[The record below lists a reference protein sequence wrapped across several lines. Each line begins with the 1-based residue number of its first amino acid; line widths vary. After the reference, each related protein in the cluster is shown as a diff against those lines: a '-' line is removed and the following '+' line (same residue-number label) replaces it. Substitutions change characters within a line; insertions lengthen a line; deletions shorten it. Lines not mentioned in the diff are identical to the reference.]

1 MRVRS
6 IRIQDYKRFAESS
19 TLYVTGPLI
28 AVAGPNEA
36 GKTTLL
42 EALGHLSEVRAFSRR
57 EFTDRTIP
65 DWSKVILSARFGVDE
80 EDREALGDL
89 LEKRTDYTLTVE
101 RRAGEDHVRTGLDPK
116 LTRDLRPRQET
127 SSAIRKLAQSDVL
140 RREETTIE
148 GEAEGVSIDDSFTER
163 AVSLADSLDDAG
175 QDLSD
180 AQRQELRVFA
190 DELEHEFANDRV
202 AKATG
207 QLRKLADLEDET
219 HPNSRARKA
228 LLGRMPRFL
237 RFDEDQRQ
245 LGTNYEWAELPSPTP
260 ALDNLFNL
268 AEVDYDAYRTV
279 ALDRE
284 RRDELQ
290 TLERQANKTLREKFA
305 VWTQDELS
313 LQFRADHEGMQLQI
327 LDHKTLKDVPFD
339 ERSAGLRS
347 FVAFIA
353 FASRYGG
360 DRKPV
365 LLVDEAETHL
375 HYGGQADL
383 IKVFE
388 RQQVAQAIIYT
399 THSIGCL
406 PEDLGTTIRVVRPL
420 GSERSRIENSFWSGG
435 AGLTPLMLAMGA
447 HALAF
452 TPARLAVLTE
462 GPSDTILL
470 PALFRTARA
479 PRYAGGPLGFQIAP
493 GVSNVSGETA
503 ADLELEAG
511 NVVYLFD
518 VDAGGRRHG
527 DKLADRA
534 KLEGRVMPLG
544 EEEGLCVEDFVNRG
558 TLAEA
563 FNKVLTNTRN
573 TSDQFPAD
581 GLPDV
586 ARPAFWDAWCD
597 ERGIERVSK
606 TLVAQ
611 RVIELGFRGRTLL
624 QTERKQDVRRLYE
637 RLRKKL
643 GVPKPS

>member
-6 IRIQDYKRFAESS
+6 IAIQGYKRFAEPS
-19 TLYVTGPLI
+19 TLYVTGPLT
-28 AVAGPNEA
+28 AVVGPNEA

-42 EALGHLSEVRAFSRR
+42 EALEHLSEVRTFSRR
-57 EFTDRTIP
+57 EFTDRTVADSNEI
-65 DWSKVILSARFGVDE
+65 ILSARLGADE
-80 EDREALGDL
+80 DDREALGDVL
-89 LEKRTDYTLTVE
+89 DKRTDYTLTVQ
-101 RRAGEDHVRTGLDPK
+101 RWAGEGYVRTGLDPE
-116 LTRDLRPRQET
+116 LTRDLRPRHET
-127 SSAIRKLAQSDVL
+127 SAAIRKLAQSNVL
-140 RREETTIE
+140 RLEETNIE
-148 GEAEGVSIDDSFTER
+148 GEAEVSIDDSFTER
-163 AVSLADSLDDAG
+163 AVRLADSLDDAG
-175 QDLSD
+175 QDLSEE
-180 AQRQELRVFA
+180 QRQEIRAFA
-190 DELEHEFANDRV
+190 DELEQKFADDRV
-202 AKATG
+202 AKLTE

-219 HPNSRARKA
+219 HPNTRARKA

-245 LGTNYEWAELPSPTP
+245 LETNYEWAEFPSPTP
-260 ALDNLFNL
+260 ALENLFDL
-268 AEVDYDAYRTV
+268 AEVDAYRNV

-305 VWTQDELS
+305 AWTQDELS
-313 LQFRADHEGMQLQI
+313 LQFRGDHEGMQIQI
-327 LDHKTLKDVPFD
+327 HDHKTLKDVPFD

-347 FVAFIA
+347 FVALIA

-388 RQQVAQAIIYT
+388 RQQIAQAIIYT

-479 PRYAGGPLGFQIAP
+479 PRYAAGPLGFQIAP

-503 ADLELEAG
+503 ADLELEAA
-511 NVVYLFD
+511 NVAYLFD
-518 VDAGGRRHG
+518 VDEGGRRHG

-534 KLEGRVMPLG
+534 KLEDRVMALG
-544 EEEGLCVEDFVNRG
+544 EEEGLCVEDFVDRG

-563 FNKVLTNTRN
+563 FNQVLTDTRN
-573 TSDQFPAD
+573 TSDKFPAD
-581 GLPDV
+581 DLPEV

-611 RVIELGFRGRTLL
+611 RVIELEFRGRTLL
-624 QTERKQDVRRLYE
+624 QAERKQEVRRLYE

-643 GVPKPS
+643 GIPEPT